1 MASLLERATRWNAKV
16 SNIEIG
22 LASLGVMVVLVY
34 GGLWVP
40 FALMLTSY
48 VGVWFIKGSPLLAGK
63 LLALAASET
72 ISSYFFGVVPLFVL
86 MGYVVSVTGMGR
98 DAFDVA
104 NQLFRRLRGGLGIGT
119 VGANAIFA
127 AITGISIAS
136 AAVFTR
142 IAVPEMVRHGYTK
155 RFSVGVVAGSSVL
168 GMLIPPSLLLILYG
182 LLTEQSVGD
191 LFIAGI
197 IPGLLL
203 ATVFGIG
210 VVAMATLF
218 PKFVGEN
225 ITGDLEGDDRLSTA
239 EMMAKGVP
247 ISILILL
254 VLGGIYGG
262 FFTPIE
268 AGAVGC
274 LGAIV
279 IGLMRQKLSLRD
291 FWQVL
296 TDTGLVTASICFLII
311 AAQMYSRMLA
321 LSGLPAGFGA
331 FVATADIGFWGV
343 ILAYVALVILMGTIL
358 DSSSIMLIL
367 VPLML
372 PVVSLMDV
380 NLIWFGIVTVLA
392 VEIGLLTPPFGI
404 SVFVIK
410 SSLDDDSISLGDI
423 FYGAAPFAL
432 MMLVV
437 LIAVLVFP
445 SLATALI

>member
-1 MASLLERATRWNAKV
+1 MTPF
-16 SNIEIG
+16 EIG
-22 LASLGVMVVLVY
+22 LAALAIMVVLVY
-34 GGLWVP
+34 IGMYVP
-40 FALMLTSY
+40 LALMVVSY
-48 VGVWFIKGSPLLAGK
+48 GAVWVMKGSPLLAGK

-104 NQLFRRLRGGLGIGT
+104 NQMFRRFRGGLGIGT

-142 IAVPEMVRHGYTK
+142 LAVPEMVRHGYTK

-203 ATVFGIG
+203 ALTFGVG
-210 VVAMATLF
+210 VYAMARF
-218 PKFVGEN
+218 WPGFVGEN
-225 ITGDLEGDDRLSTA
+225 LSDSSEPVLSSA
-239 EMMAKGVP
+239 EMLKKGFP
-247 ISILILL
+247 IAALITV

-262 FFTPIE
+262 WFTPIE

-279 IGLMRQKLSLRD
+279 IGLLRRSLSWKE
-291 FWQVL
+291 FWSVL
-296 TDTGLVTASICFLII
+296 TDTGLVTASVCFLII

-321 LSGLPAGFGA
+321 LSGAPIEFGQ

-343 ILAYVALVILMGTIL
+343 VLAYVMLVILMGTIL

-372 PVVSLMDV
+372 PVIQPMNID
-380 NLIWFGIVTVLA
+380 LIWFGIVTVLA

-410 SSLDDDSISLGDI
+410 SSLNDSSITLGDI
-423 FYGAAPFAL
+423 FAGAAPFAL
-432 MMLVV
+432 IMLFV
-437 LIAVLVFP
+437 LALVLAFP
-445 SLATALI
+445 ILATLLLGY

>member
-1 MASLLERATRWNAKV
+1 MSNVEIGMASLV
-16 SNIEIG
+16 
-22 LASLGVMVVLVY
+22 VMVVLVY

-48 VGVWFIKGSPLLAGK
+48 AGVWVMKGSPLLAGK

-86 MGYVVSVTGMGR
+86 MGYVVSASGMGR

-104 NQLFRRLRGGLGIGT
+104 NQLFRRIQGGLGVGT

-203 ATVFGIG
+203 AAIFGLG
-210 VVAMATLF
+210 VIAMARLAPT
-218 PKFVGEN
+218 FVGADISTVAAEN
-225 ITGDLEGDDRLSTA
+225 ALSSVELAQKALPITA
-239 EMMAKGVP
+239 
-247 ISILILL
+247 LILL

-274 LGAIV
+274 LGAIL
-279 IGLMRQKLSLRD
+279 IGVARRQLSLSD

-331 FVATADIGFWGV
+331 LVASADIGFWGV
-343 ILAYVALVILMGTIL
+343 ILAYVALVIVMGTIL

-372 PVVSLMDV
+372 PVVSTMDV
-380 NLIWFGIVTVLA
+380 NLIWFGIITVLA

-410 SSLDDDSISLGDI
+410 SSLGDESISLGDI
-423 FYGAAPFAL
+423 FVGAAPFAL

-437 LIAVLVFP
+437 LVAVLAFP
-445 SLATALI
+445 SLATILI

>member
-1 MASLLERATRWNAKV
+1 M

-22 LASLGVMVVLVY
+22 LASLAVMVVLVY

-48 VGVWFIKGSPLLAGK
+48 VGVWVMKGSPLLAGK
-63 LLALAASET
+63 LLALSASET

-86 MGYVVSVTGMGR
+86 MGYVVSVSGMGR

-104 NQLFRRLRGGLGIGT
+104 NQLFRRIRGGLGVGT

-197 IPGLLL
+197 VPGLLL
-203 ATVFGIG
+203 ALIFGLG
-210 VVAMATLF
+210 VMVLARLR
-218 PKFVGEN
+218 PDFVGRN
-225 ITGDLEGDDRLSTA
+225 ITLPDEQDGLETGELL
-239 EMMAKGVP
+239 AKALP
-247 ISILILL
+247 ITGLIAL

-279 IGLMRQKLSLRD
+279 IGLVRRQLSWGD

-321 LSGLPAGFGA
+321 LSGLPAGFGSL
-331 FVATADIGFWGV
+331 VATADIGFWGV
-343 ILAYVALVILMGTIL
+343 IIAYVAVVIIMGTIL

-372 PVVSLMDV
+372 PVVSTMDV
-380 NLIWFGIVTVLA
+380 NLVWFGIVTVLA

-410 SSLDDDSISLGDI
+410 SALDDDEISLGDI
-423 FYGAAPFAL
+423 FAGAAPFAL
-432 MMLVV
+432 MMLIV
-437 LIAVLVFP
+437 LIAVLAFP
-445 SLATALI
+445 ALATMLI

>member
-1 MASLLERATRWNAKV
+1 MDDFGV
-16 SNIEIG
+16 G
-22 LASLGVMVVLVY
+22 LASLGVMMVLVY

-48 VGVWFIKGSPLLAGK
+48 AGVWIIKGSPVLAGK

-104 NQLFRRLRGGLGIGT
+104 NHLFRRLRGGLGVGT

-142 IAVPEMVRHGYTK
+142 IAVPEMVRHGYTPK
-155 RFSVGVVAGSSVL
+155 FSVGVVAGSSVL

-197 IPGLLL
+197 LPGLLL
-203 ATVFGIG
+203 AVVFAAG
-210 VVAMATLF
+210 VLAMARFF
-218 PKFVGEN
+218 PRFVGEN
-225 ITGDLEGDDRLSTA
+225 ITDMEAPALTGRDLA
-239 EMMAKGVP
+239 AKGLP
-247 ISILILL
+247 IVLLIGL

-262 FFTPIE
+262 LFTPIE

-279 IGLMRQKLSLRD
+279 IGLVRRQLSLRD

-321 LSGLPAGFGA
+321 LSGLPAGFGS
-331 FVATADIGFWGV
+331 FVATAEIGYWGV
-343 ILAYVALVILMGTIL
+343 IFAYLGLVIVMGTIL

-372 PVVSLMDV
+372 PVVSAMNVD
-380 NLIWFGIVTVLA
+380 LIWFGVITVIA

-410 SSLDDDSISLGDI
+410 SALDDDSISLGDI
-423 FYGAAPFAL
+423 FRGAAPFAL
-432 MMLVV
+432 MMVFVLGLV
-437 LIAVLVFP
+437 LAFP
-445 SLATALI
+445 SLVTALL

>member
-1 MASLLERATRWNAKV
+1 MSPF
-16 SNIEIG
+16 EIG
-22 LASLGVMVVLVY
+22 LTSFGAMVFMVYLGF
-34 GGLWVP
+34 WVP
-40 FALMLTSY
+40 FALMLSSF
-48 VGVWFIKGSPLLAGK
+48 VGVWMIKGSPVLAGK

-104 NQLFRRLRGGLGIGT
+104 NHLFRRFSGGLGIGT

-142 IAVPEMVRHGYTK
+142 IAVPEMVRHGYSA

-191 LFIAGI
+191 LFIAGV
-197 IPGLLL
+197 IPGILL
-203 ATVFGIG
+203 AVIFGGGIWLTARLRPQWLGDNVDANATPALTRSEVARKGLPIG
-210 VVAMATLF
+210 L
-218 PKFVGEN
+218 
-225 ITGDLEGDDRLSTA
+225 
-239 EMMAKGVP
+239 
-247 ISILILL
+247 LIGL

-274 LGAIV
+274 AGAII
-279 IGLMRQKLSLRD
+279 IGLLRRSLSWKD

-296 TDTGLVTASICFLII
+296 NDTGLVTASISFLII

-321 LSGLPAGFGA
+321 LSGVPAEFGQ
-331 FVATADIGFWGV
+331 FVATADIGYWGV
-343 ILAYVALVILMGTIL
+343 ILSYVLLVILMGTVL

-372 PVVSLMDV
+372 PVLATMQVD
-380 NLIWFGIVTVLA
+380 LIWFGIVTIIA

-410 SSLDDDSISLGDI
+410 SALDDPAITIGDI
-423 FYGAAPFAL
+423 FMGAAPFAVL
-432 MMLVV
+432 MLVLLGFV
-437 LIAVLVFP
+437 LAFP
-445 SLATALI
+445 ILATALV

>member
-1 MASLLERATRWNAKV
+1 MDNLDVGLVSLV
-16 SNIEIG
+16 
-22 LASLGVMVVLVY
+22 VMVVLVY

-48 VGVWFIKGSPLLAGK
+48 VGVWIIKGSPLLAAK
-63 LLALAASET
+63 LLALAASDT

-104 NQLFRRLRGGLGIGT
+104 NHLFRRLRGGLGVGT

-155 RFSVGVVAGSSVL
+155 QFSVGVVAGSSVL

-197 IPGLLL
+197 LPGILL
-203 ATVFGIG
+203 AVVFAGG
-210 VVAMATLF
+210 VLLMARFF
-218 PKFVGEN
+218 PRFVGQD
-225 ITGDLEGDDRLSTA
+225 ITAMGADEPAPGSGDLAR
-239 EMMAKGVP
+239 KGLP
-247 ISILILL
+247 IVALIAL

-262 FFTPIE
+262 LFTPIE

-274 LGAIV
+274 LGAIL
-279 IGLMRQKLSLRD
+279 IGLARRQLTARD

-321 LSGLPAGFGA
+321 LSGLPAGFGN
-331 FVATADIGFWGV
+331 FVATAEIGYWGI
-343 ILAYVALVILMGTIL
+343 ILAYVALVIAMGTIL
-358 DSSSIMLIL
+358 DSASIMLIL

-372 PVVSLMDV
+372 PVVSGMDV
-380 NLIWFGIVTVLA
+380 NLIWFGVVTVIA

-410 SSLDDDSISLGDI
+410 SALDDDGITLGDI
-423 FYGAAPFAL
+423 FRGAAPFAL
-432 MMLVV
+432 MMLLV
-437 LIAVLVFP
+437 LALVLAFP
-445 SLATALI
+445 SLVTALL

>member
-1 MASLLERATRWNAKV
+1 MTPF
-16 SNIEIG
+16 EIG
-22 LASLGVMVVLVY
+22 LVALAVMVVLVY
-34 GGLWVP
+34 AGMYVP
-40 FALMLTSY
+40 LALMVVSY
-48 VGVWFIKGSPLLAGK
+48 GAVWVMKGSPVLAGK

-86 MGYVVSVTGMGR
+86 MGYIVSVTGMGR

-104 NQLFRRLRGGLGIGT
+104 NQLFRRFRGGLGIGT

-203 ATVFGIG
+203 ALIFGIG
-210 VVAMATLF
+210 VFAMARF
-218 PKFVGEN
+218 WPGFIGEN
-225 ITGDLEGDDRLSTA
+225 LSDA
-239 EMMAKGVP
+239 NEALLSGSELFAKGFP
-247 ISILILL
+247 IAALIAL
-254 VLGGIYGG
+254 VLGGIYTG

-279 IGLMRQKLSLRD
+279 IGLLRRSLSWKD
-291 FWQVL
+291 FWSVL
-296 TDTGLVTASICFLII
+296 TDTGLVTASVCFLII

-321 LSGLPAGFGA
+321 LSGAPGEFGN

-343 ILAYVALVILMGTIL
+343 VLAYVLLVIVMGTIL

-372 PVVSLMDV
+372 PVIQPMNID
-380 NLIWFGIVTVLA
+380 LIWFGIVTVLA

-410 SSLDDDSISLGDI
+410 SALDDDTISLGDI
-423 FYGAAPFAL
+423 FAGAAPFAL
-432 MMLVV
+432 MMLLV
-437 LIAVLVFP
+437 LALVLVFP
-445 SLATALI
+445 PLATLPLGY

>member
-1 MASLLERATRWNAKV
+1 MSPF
-16 SNIEIG
+16 EIG
-22 LASLGVMVVLVY
+22 LWALGAMVVLVY
-34 GGLWVP
+34 LGLYVP
-40 FALMLTSY
+40 IALMLTSWL
-48 VGVWFIKGSPLLAGK
+48 GVWAIKGSPILAGK
-63 LLALAASET
+63 LLALAAADS

-86 MGYVVSVTGMGR
+86 MGYVVSISGMGR

-104 NQLFRRLRGGLGIGT
+104 NHLFRRFRGGLGIGT
-119 VGANAIFA
+119 IGANAIFA

-203 ATVFGIG
+203 ALIFAIG
-210 VVAMATLF
+210 VYSMARFF
-218 PKFVGEN
+218 PSFIGEN
-225 ITGDLEGDDRLSTA
+225 LSSNDEDMLTGKQV
-239 EMMAKGVP
+239 MAKGLPV
-247 ISILILL
+247 SGLIFL
-254 VLGGIYGG
+254 VLGGIYAG

-268 AGAVGC
+268 AGAIGA
-274 LGAIV
+274 LGAMI
-279 IGLMRQKLSLRD
+279 IGFAKRTLSWRD
-291 FWQVL
+291 IWKVL
-296 TDTGLVTASICFLII
+296 TDTGLVTAAICFLII
-311 AAQMYSRMLA
+311 SAQMYSRMLA
-321 LSGLPAGFGA
+321 LSGLPNEFGQ

-343 ILAYVALVILMGTIL
+343 ILAYVALVIVMGTIL

-372 PVVSLMDV
+372 PVVVPMQVD
-380 NLIWFGIVTVLA
+380 LIWFGIITVLA

-410 SSLDDDSISLGDI
+410 SALDDESISLGDI
-423 FYGAAPFAL
+423 FIGAAPFAA
-432 MMLVV
+432 MMLIV
-437 LIAVLVFP
+437 LALVLAFP
-445 SLATALI
+445 MLATILI

>member
-1 MASLLERATRWNAKV
+1 MSHF
-16 SNIEIG
+16 EIG
-22 LASLGVMVVLVY
+22 LASLAVIVVLVY

-40 FALMLTSY
+40 FALMTTSY
-48 VGVWFIKGSPLLAGK
+48 VGVWVMKGSPLLAGK

-86 MGYVVSVTGMGR
+86 MGYIVSVTGMGR

-104 NQLFRRLRGGLGIGT
+104 NQLFRRLRGGLGVGT

-142 IAVPEMVRHGYTK
+142 IAVPEMVRHGYTR

-191 LFIAGI
+191 LFIAGVL
-197 IPGLLL
+197 PGLLL
-203 ATVFGIG
+203 AGAFGIG
-210 VVAMATLF
+210 VVAMAVF
-218 PKFVGEN
+218 WPAFVGRDIAAPIDAEA
-225 ITGDLEGDDRLSTA
+225 RLSGA
-239 EMMAKGVP
+239 QVAAKGLP
-247 ISILILL
+247 IALLIAL

-262 FFTPIE
+262 LFTPIE

-279 IGLMRQKLSLRD
+279 IGLARRRLSLRD

-321 LSGLPAGFGA
+321 LSGVPAGFGE
-331 FVATADIGFWGV
+331 FVAHADIGFWG
-343 ILAYVALVILMGTIL
+343 IIIAYVALVIAMGTIL

-372 PVVSLMDV
+372 PVVSAMDV
-380 NLIWFGIVTVLA
+380 DLIWFGVVTVLA

-410 SSLDDDSISLGDI
+410 SALDDPEITLGDI
-423 FYGAAPFAL
+423 FAGAAPFAA

-437 LIAVLVFP
+437 LVCLLVFP
-445 SLATALI
+445 SLATALL

>member
-1 MASLLERATRWNAKV
+1 MSPF
-16 SNIEIG
+16 EIG
-22 LASLGVMVVLVY
+22 MMSFGAMVVMIY
-34 GGLWVP
+34 AGFWVP
-40 FALMLTSY
+40 FALMLSSY
-48 VGVWFIKGSPLLAGK
+48 VGVWAIKGSPLLAGK
-63 LLALAASET
+63 LLALAAGET

-104 NQLFRRLRGGLGIGT
+104 NHLFRRLKGGLGIGT

-142 IAVPEMVRHGYTK
+142 IAVPEMIRHGYNK
-155 RFSVGVVAGSSVL
+155 RFAVGVVAGSSVL

-197 IPGLLL
+197 VPGMLL
-203 ATVFGIG
+203 ALAFGFGIWLTAVLRPHWLG
-210 VVAMATLF
+210 GGISDPSDDPLSLGEVA
-218 PKFVGEN
+218 
-225 ITGDLEGDDRLSTA
+225 
-239 EMMAKGVP
+239 AKGLP
-247 ISILILL
+247 IFALITL

-279 IGLMRQKLSLRD
+279 IGIIRRSLSWAD

-296 TDTGLVTASICFLII
+296 QDTGLVTAAISFLII

-321 LSGLPAGFGA
+321 LSGVPAEFGN
-331 FVATADIGFWGV
+331 FVAHAEIGYWGV
-343 ILAYVALVILMGTIL
+343 ILAYVLLVVLMGAIL

-372 PVVSLMDV
+372 PVISGMGVD
-380 NLIWFGIVTVLA
+380 LIWFGIITVIA

-410 SSLDDDSISLGDI
+410 SALDDPDISLGDI
-423 FYGAAPFAL
+423 FIGAAPFAL
-432 MMLVV
+432 LMLFV
-437 LIAVLVFP
+437 LALVLAFP
-445 SLATALI
+445 VLATGLI

>member
-1 MASLLERATRWNAKV
+1 MSPF
-16 SNIEIG
+16 EIG
-22 LASLGVMVVLVY
+22 LATLGAMVVLVY
-34 GGLWVP
+34 AGLWVP
-40 FALMLTSY
+40 IALMLCSY
-48 VGVWFIKGSPLLAGK
+48 VGVWLIKGSPLLAGK

-86 MGYVVSVTGMGR
+86 MGFLVSVTGMGR
-98 DAFDVA
+98 DAYDVA
-104 NQLFRRLRGGLGIGT
+104 AQLFQRLKGGLGVST
-119 VGANAIFA
+119 VAANAIFA

-155 RFSVGVVAGSSVL
+155 QFSVGVVAGSSVL

-191 LFIAGI
+191 LFIAGV

-203 ATVFGIG
+203 AAIFAGG
-210 VVAMATLF
+210 VIAMAHF
-218 PKFVGEN
+218 WPRFIGEDLS
-225 ITGDLEGDDRLSTA
+225 GDHIARLSSR
-239 EMMAKGVP
+239 EMMTKGLP
-247 ISILILL
+247 IAILILV
-254 VLGGIYGG
+254 VLGGIYLGA
-262 FFTPIE
+262 FTPIE

-279 IGLMRQKLSLRD
+279 IGLWRRVLTFSN
-291 FWQVL
+291 FWDVL
-296 TDTGLVTASICFLII
+296 TDTGLVTASVCFLII

-321 LSGLPAGFGA
+321 LSGVPNEFGV

-343 ILAYVALVILMGTIL
+343 IIAYVALVIVMGTIL

-372 PVVSLMDV
+372 PVLQPMGVDLV
-380 NLIWFGIVTVLA
+380 WFGIVTVIA

-410 SSLDDDSISLGDI
+410 STLDDDTISLGDI
-423 FYGAAPFAL
+423 FRGAAPFAL
-432 MMLVV
+432 MMAVV
-437 LIAVLVFP
+437 LILVLAFP
-445 SLATALI
+445 SLATLPLGR

>member
-1 MASLLERATRWNAKV
+1 MTPF
-16 SNIEIG
+16 EIG
-22 LASLGVMVVLVY
+22 LTSFGGMVLMVYLGF
-34 GGLWVP
+34 WVP
-40 FALMLTSY
+40 FALMCSSF
-48 VGVWFIKGSPLLAGK
+48 VGVWAIKGSPILAGK

-86 MGYVVSVTGMGR
+86 MGYLVSVTGMGS

-104 NQLFRRLRGGLGIGT
+104 NHLFRRMKGGLGIGT

-142 IAVPEMVRHGYTK
+142 IAVPEMIKHGYTK

-168 GMLIPPSLLLILYG
+168 GMLIPPSLLLILYC

-203 ATVFGIG
+203 AIVFATGIFL
-210 VVAMATLF
+210 MAIFWPNFIGKDIDSESVKLATIAPSEL
-218 PKFVGEN
+218 
-225 ITGDLEGDDRLSTA
+225 L
-239 EMMAKGVP
+239 AKGMP
-247 ISILILL
+247 IFILISM
-254 VLGGIYGG
+254 VIGGIYGG

-274 LGAIV
+274 AGAIL
-279 IGLMRQKLSLRD
+279 IGVFRKKLSIKD

-296 TDTGLVTASICFLII
+296 GDTGLITAAISFLII
-311 AAQMYSRMLA
+311 SAQMYSRMLA
-321 LSGLPAGFGA
+321 LSGVPAEFGN
-331 FVATADIGFWGV
+331 FVVNFDIGYWGV
-343 ILAYVALVILMGTIL
+343 ILTYVALVILMGTIL

-372 PVVSLMDV
+372 PVLVSMNVDLV
-380 NLIWFGIVTVLA
+380 WFGIVTIIA
-392 VEIGLLTPPFGI
+392 VEIGLLTPPLGI

-410 SSLDDDSISLGDI
+410 SALDDPSITLGDI
-423 FYGAAPFAL
+423 FIGAAPFAL
-432 MMLVV
+432 MMLLV
-437 LIAVLVFP
+437 LALVLVFP
-445 SLATALI
+445 FLATILI